1 MLSIKAITELEG
13 LALELKLTM
22 GEKLK
27 DLRTERGLTTR
38 EVSRLTG
45 ISENIYNGLEND
57 IGRDTGYSRIIAL
70 AKFYEVPTDYLLGFT
85 ESRLT
90 RNVELN
96 ELGLSDGAI
105 KVFLAKKQNPVLV
118 SQLMKHPDF
127 TKSDHGAN

>member
-45 ISENIYNGLEND
+45 ISENIYNVLEND

-96 ELGLSDGAI
+96 EL
-105 KVFLAKKQNPVLV
+105 
-118 SQLMKHPDF
+118 
-127 TKSDHGAN
+127 